1 MSESRN
7 MLFCD
12 CQEIGLAD
20 RTRDTSEEL
29 SAKNWDRLPS
39 ISLFLPEDEPTNRN
53 YEPRIRRFNAKCTRR
68 ARMGASPFVIA
79 LSNPVIHDEAAVT
92 DKPEGY
98 SHAAGRR
105 QIFI

>member
-7 MLFCD
+7 MRFCD

-20 RTRDTSEEL
+20 RTRDTVKNCQREKLGHIL
-29 SAKNWDRLPS
+29 SV
-39 ISLFLPEDEPTNRN
+39 ILFLPEDEPTNRN
-53 YEPRIRRFNAKCTRR
+53 YEPMIRRFNAKCTRR